1 MDKLT
6 GIHAVKEALEAR
18 RPIDRIAI
26 AKGRQDTRV
35 EEIEQ
40 LARKQGVP
48 VRFED
53 RGQLDRLANSKDHQ
67 GVVALAA
74 ARAAASLEDIL
85 ANANAGHGQL
95 GLIVLLDGVEDP
107 HNLGAIIRTTLAAG
121 AHGVVIPERRAAGL
135 TDTVAR
141 ASAGALAHLPVA
153 KVTNLVRTMEE
164 LKDAGYWLVGLDE
177 QGDKNY
183 TEVDYTSPVG
193 IVLGSEGQGLHE
205 LTGKRCDF
213 VVSLPTTGP
222 IKSLNVSVAAG
233 VVLFE
238 AIRQQVVANDH
249 TLARFDGVFVDFERV
264 RAVFQGIGD
273 ARGLGRELLRF
284 SNGNKPGAQLV
295 RQNRSKNEAARFDPR
310 YHVNRV
316 ALVVF
321 E

>member
-35 EEIEQ
+35 EEIVQ

-85 ANANAGHGQL
+85 AHANGASPDQL

-107 HNLGAIIRTTLAAG
+107 HNLGAIIRTALAAG

-164 LKDAGYWLVGLDE
+164 LKEAGYWLVGLDE

-205 LTGKRCDF
+205 LTRKRCDF

-222 IKSLNVSVAAG
+222 VKSLNVSVAAG

-238 AIRQQVVANDH
+238 AIRQRN
-249 TLARFDGVFVDFERV
+249 ARTQ
-264 RAVFQGIGD
+264 A
-273 ARGLGRELLRF
+273 
-284 SNGNKPGAQLV
+284 K
-295 RQNRSKNEAARFDPR
+295 
-310 YHVNRV
+310 
-316 ALVVF
+316 
-321 E
+321 